1 MNMNTV
7 QNSKAP
13 SLVRGLGLWSA
24 IAVVVGSM
32 IGQAVFL
39 VGSDMAQELG
49 SVTKLLAAW
58 TVGGVLVFFGAC
70 CYAELGAAMPKAGGD
85 YVYLSRGLSPVFG
98 FLFGWTRS
106 MIMSPGMAA
115 VIVAGVLR
123 FVEFLFPAVAIPLF
137 TWHLTLS
144 SQSQPYQFTFTAGQ
158 PLAAAVVVLLAVS
171 NYLGVRMAGR
181 FQVVLTSLKMA
192 ALAAIIIFGL
202 LLGKVGGTASDTYTT
217 LGRGGLGSFL
227 MVLVPVM
234 AAYNGFQSLGCIG
247 EEVTNPQK
255 NIPRAA
261 IFGSLVVISLYML
274 VNWTYFR
281 VLGLSRVAQSHHV
294 ASDTMV
300 LLIGNNGAKWIT
312 VGMIISALGALH
324 SNFLAYP
331 RVPFAMARD
340 GYFFA
345 FAKRLQP
352 LYRTPSGAIF
362 FQACVAVLLVLT
374 GTYQELYSF
383 EMFAIWLFFA
393 FTAVALIRLRRVE
406 PELPRPYRVW
416 GYPWTVLVFGI
427 AGLAISL
434 NLWLARPVR
443 SSIGLAI
450 ILLGAPFFFYWRRR
464 ATAVLEKPAMSAGA
478 VAVDP

>member
-1 MNMNTV
+1 MNTV
-7 QNSKAP
+7 AAQNGKRL

-24 IAVVVGSM
+24 TAVVIGSM
-32 IGQAVFL
+32 VGQSVFL
-39 VGSDMAQELG
+39 VGSDMARELE
-49 SVTKLLAAW
+49 STARILAAW
-58 TVGGVLVFFGAC
+58 IVGGIVVLFGAF

-106 MIMSPGMAA
+106 MIMSPGTAA
-115 VIVAGVLR
+115 VIAAGVLR
-123 FVEFLFPAVAIPLF
+123 FVEFLFPTVATPIF
-137 TWHLTLS
+137 TWHVTLS
-144 SQSQPYQFTFTAGQ
+144 SQSQPYQFTLTAGQ
-158 PLAAAVVVLLAVS
+158 PLAAAVLVLLAVS

-181 FQVVLTSLKMA
+181 FQVVLTSLKIA
-192 ALAAIIIFGL
+192 ALVAIIAFGL
-202 LLGKVGGTASDTYTT
+202 LLGKIGGRASNTYTT

-234 AAYNGFQSLGCIG
+234 AAYNGFQCLGYIG
-247 EEVTNPQK
+247 EEVKNPQK

-261 IFGSLVVISLYML
+261 IFGSIGVISLYVL

-324 SNFLAYP
+324 SSFLANP
-331 RVPFAMARD
+331 RVAFAMARD

-345 FAKRLQP
+345 FAKRVQP
-352 LYRTPSGAIF
+352 HYHTPSRAIF

-374 GTYQELYSF
+374 GTYQELYSL
-383 EMFAIWLFFA
+383 EMFAIFLFFA
-393 FTAVALIRLRRVE
+393 LTATALIRLRITE
-406 PELPRPYRVW
+406 PGLPR
-416 GYPWTVLVFGI
+416 
-427 AGLAISL
+427 S
-434 NLWLARPVR
+434 
-443 SSIGLAI
+443 
-450 ILLGAPFFFYWRRR
+450 
-464 ATAVLEKPAMSAGA
+464 
-478 VAVDP
+478 

>member
-1 MNMNTV
+1 MDTITA
-7 QNSKAP
+7 QNGKRL

-24 IAVVVGSM
+24 IAVVIGSM
-32 IGQAVFL
+32 IGQSVFL
-39 VGSDMAQELG
+39 VGSDMAREIG
-49 SVTKLLAAW
+49 SVTQLLAAW
-58 TVGGVLVFFGAC
+58 AIGGAVVFFGAC

-115 VIVAGVLR
+115 VIAAGMLR
-123 FVEFLFPAVAIPLF
+123 FAEFLFPAVAIPLF
-137 TWHLTLS
+137 TWHVTLFP
-144 SQSQPYQFTFTAGQ
+144 QSQPYEFILTAGQ
-158 PLAAAVVVLLAVS
+158 PLAAAVIVLLAVS

-181 FQVVLTSLKMA
+181 FQVVLTSLKLA
-192 ALAAIIIFGL
+192 ALGAIIIFGL
-202 LLGKVGGTASDTYTT
+202 LHGKIGGTASDTYTT
-217 LGRGGLGSFL
+217 FGRGGLGSFL

-234 AAYNGFQSLGCIG
+234 SAYNGFQSLGCIG
-247 EEVTNPQK
+247 EEVANPQK

-331 RVPFAMARD
+331 RIPFAMARD

-345 FAKRLQP
+345 FAKRVQP

-362 FQACVAVLLVLT
+362 FQACVAVLFVLT

-393 FTAVALIRLRRVE
+393 LTAIALIRLRITE
-406 PELPRPYRVW
+406 PRLSRSYRVW
-416 GYPWTVLVFGI
+416 GYPYTVLVFGI

-434 NLWLARPVR
+434 NLLLTRPVR
-443 SSIGLAI
+443 SSIGMAT
-450 ILLGAPFFFYWRRR
+450 ILLGLPFFYYWRRR
-464 ATAVLEKPAMSAGA
+464 AIRVPVVEAASEASA
-478 VAVDP
+478 

>member
-1 MNMNTV
+1 
-7 QNSKAP
+7 
-13 SLVRGLGLWSA
+13 
-24 IAVVVGSM
+24 
-32 IGQAVFL
+32 
-39 VGSDMAQELG
+39 
-49 SVTKLLAAW
+49 
-58 TVGGVLVFFGAC
+58 
-70 CYAELGAAMPKAGGD
+70 
-85 YVYLSRGLSPVFG
+85 
-98 FLFGWTRS
+98 
-106 MIMSPGMAA
+106 
-115 VIVAGVLR
+115 
-123 FVEFLFPAVAIPLF
+123 
-137 TWHLTLS
+137 
-144 SQSQPYQFTFTAGQ
+144 
-158 PLAAAVVVLLAVS
+158 
-171 NYLGVRMAGR
+171 MAGR
-181 FQVVLTSLKMA
+181 FQVVLTSLKMV
-192 ALAAIIIFGL
+192 ALVAIIIFGL
-202 LLGKVGGTASDTYTT
+202 LLGKVGGTASDTYTI
-217 LGRGGLGSFL
+217 LGRGGFASFL

-274 VNWTYFR
+274 VNWAYFR
-281 VLGLSRVAQSHHV
+281 VLGLSRVAESHHV

-300 LLIGNNGAKWIT
+300 QLIGNNGAKWIT

-324 SNFLAYP
+324 ANFLVYP
-331 RVPFAMARD
+331 RIPFAMARD

-345 FAKRLQP
+345 FAKRVQP

-393 FTAVALIRLRRVE
+393 LTAIALIRLRITE
-406 PELPRPYRVW
+406 PELPRSYRVW

-464 ATAVLEKPAMSAGA
+464 AIRVSVVEAASEAKA
-478 VAVDP
+478 

>member
-1 MNMNTV
+1 MTDTNTV
-7 QNSKAP
+7 DNSTAP
-13 SLVRGLGLWSA
+13 CLVRGLGLWSA

-58 TVGGVLVFFGAC
+58 TIGGVLVFFGAC

-115 VIVAGVLR
+115 VIAAGILR

-137 TWHLTLS
+137 TWHVTLS
-144 SQSQPYQFTFTAGQ
+144 SQSQPYQFTLTAGQ
-158 PLAAAVVVLLAVS
+158 PLAAAVLVLLAAS

-227 MVLVPVM
+227 MILVPVM

-324 SNFLAYP
+324 ANFLVYP

-345 FAKRLQP
+345 FAKRVQP

-393 FTAVALIRLRRVE
+393 LTAIALIRLRITE
-406 PELPRPYRVW
+406 PELPRSYRVW
-416 GYPWTVLVFGI
+416 GYPWTVLAFGI

-443 SSIGLAI
+443 SSIGMAT
-450 ILLGAPFFFYWRRR
+450 ILLGLPFFYYWRRR
-464 ATAVLEKPAMSAGA
+464 AAEVLGTRAVPAGA
-478 VAVDP
+478 

>member
-1 MNMNTV
+1 MNTITA
-7 QNSKAP
+7 QNGERLG
-13 SLVRGLGLWSA
+13 LVRGLGLSSA
-24 IAVVVGSM
+24 SAVVVGSM

-58 TVGGVLVFFGAC
+58 TIGGVLVFFGAC

-115 VIVAGVLR
+115 VIAAGFLR

-137 TWHLTLS
+137 TWHVTIS
-144 SQSQPYQFTFTAGQ
+144 SQSQPYQFTLTAGQ

-171 NYLGVRMAGR
+171 NYLGVRVAGR
-181 FQVVLTSLKMA
+181 FQVILTSFKIA
-192 ALAAIIIFGL
+192 ALGAIIIFGL
-202 LLGKVGGTASDTYTT
+202 LLGKVGGTASGTYTT

-234 AAYNGFQSLGCIG
+234 AAYNGFQCLGYIG
-247 EEVTNPQK
+247 EEITNPEK

-281 VLGLSRVAQSHHV
+281 VLGLSFVAQSHHV

-312 VGMIISALGALH
+312 IGMIISALGTLH
-324 SNFLAYP
+324 SNFLACP
-331 RVPFAMARD
+331 RIPFAMARD

-345 FAKRLQP
+345 FAKRVQP
-352 LYRTPSGAIF
+352 FYRTPSGAIC

-393 FTAVALIRLRRVE
+393 LTATALIRLRMTE
-406 PELPRPYRVW
+406 PKLPRSYRVW

-450 ILLGAPFFFYWRRR
+450 ILLGLPFFYYWRRR

-478 VAVDP
+478 VTVDP

>member
-1 MNMNTV
+1 
-7 QNSKAP
+7 
-13 SLVRGLGLWSA
+13 
-24 IAVVVGSM
+24 
-32 IGQAVFL
+32 
-39 VGSDMAQELG
+39 
-49 SVTKLLAAW
+49 
-58 TVGGVLVFFGAC
+58 
-70 CYAELGAAMPKAGGD
+70 
-85 YVYLSRGLSPVFG
+85 
-98 FLFGWTRS
+98 
-106 MIMSPGMAA
+106 MSPGMAV
-115 VIVAGVLR
+115 VIAASVLR

-137 TWHLTLS
+137 TWHVTLS
-144 SQSQPYQFTFTAGQ
+144 SQSQPYQFTLAAGQ
-158 PLAAAVVVLLAVS
+158 PIAATVLVLLALS

-181 FQVVLTSLKMA
+181 FQVVLTSLKMV
-192 ALAAIIIFGL
+192 ALAAIIIFGM
-202 LLGKVGGTASDTYTT
+202 LLGKVGGTASDSYTT
-217 LGRGGLGSFL
+217 FGHSGLGSFL

-234 AAYNGFQSLGCIG
+234 AAYNGFQSIGCIG
-247 EEVTNPQK
+247 EEVANPQK

-261 IFGSLVVISLYML
+261 IFGSLVVISLYVL

-345 FAKRLQP
+345 FAKRVQP
-352 LYRTPSGAIF
+352 HYHTPSRAIF

-393 FTAVALIRLRRVE
+393 LTAVALIRLRIIE
-406 PELPRPYRVW
+406 AELQRPYRVW

-434 NLWLARPVR
+434 NLWLAHPVR
-443 SSIGLAI
+443 SSIGMAT
-450 ILLGAPFFFYWRRR
+450 ILLGLPFFYYWRRR
-464 ATAVLEKPAMSAGA
+464 PIRVPAVEAASEAGA
-478 VAVDP
+478 

>member
-1 MNMNTV
+1 MNANATR
-7 QNSKAP
+7 NGRTP
-13 SLVRGLGLWSA
+13 TLVRGLGLWSA
-24 IAVVVGSM
+24 SAVVVGSM

-49 SVTKLLAAW
+49 SVTRLLAAW
-58 TVGGVLVFFGAC
+58 TIGGILVFFGVC

-115 VIVAGVLR
+115 VIAAGVLR
-123 FVEFLFPAVAIPLF
+123 FVEFLFPAVTIPLF
-137 TWHLTLS
+137 TWHVTLS
-144 SQSQPYQFTFTAGQ
+144 SQSQPYQFTLTAGQ

-202 LLGKVGGTASDTYTT
+202 LLGKAGGTASETYAT
-217 LGRGGLGSFL
+217 LESGGFGSFL
-227 MVLVPVM
+227 IVLVPVM

-261 IFGSLVVISLYML
+261 IFGSIVVISLYML

-300 LLIGNNGAKWIT
+300 QLIGNNGAKWIT

-345 FAKRLQP
+345 FAKRIQP
-352 LYRTPSGAIF
+352 AFHTPSGAIL
-362 FQACVAVLLVLT
+362 FQACIAVLLVLT
-374 GTYQELYSF
+374 GTYQELYSL

-393 FTAVALIRLRRVE
+393 LTAAALIRLRITE
-406 PELPRPYRVW
+406 PELPRSYRVW

-434 NLWLARPVR
+434 NLWFARPVR
-443 SSIGLAI
+443 SSIGI
-450 ILLGAPFFFYWRRR
+450 VTILLGLPFFYYWRRR
-464 ATAVLEKPAMSAGA
+464 AVRIPLVEAASEAEYAKLE
-478 VAVDP
+478 

>member
-1 MNMNTV
+1 MATKDTTL
-7 QNSKAP
+7 NSGTAG
-13 SLVRGLGLWSA
+13 LVRGLGLWSA
-24 IAVVVGSM
+24 LAVVVGSM

-49 SVTKLLAAW
+49 SVTKLLAGW
-58 TVGGVLVFFGAC
+58 TIGGVLVFFGAC

-115 VIVAGVLR
+115 VIAAGVLR

-137 TWHLTLS
+137 TWHVTLS
-144 SQSQPYQFTFTAGQ
+144 SQSQPYQFTLTAGQ
-158 PLAAAVVVLLAVS
+158 PLAAAVLVLLAAS

-217 LGRGGLGSFL
+217 LGRGGFGSFL

-261 IFGSLVVISLYML
+261 IFGSLVVISLYVL

-300 LLIGNNGAKWIT
+300 QLIGNNGAKWIT

-345 FAKRLQP
+345 FAKRVQP

-393 FTAVALIRLRRVE
+393 LTAIALIRLRITE
-406 PELPRPYRVW
+406 PELPRSYQVW

-443 SSIGLAI
+443 SSIGMAT
-450 ILLGAPFFFYWRRR
+450 ILLGLPFFYYWRRR
-464 ATAVLEKPAMSAGA
+464 AAEVLGTRAVPAGA
-478 VAVDP
+478 

>member
-1 MNMNTV
+1 
-7 QNSKAP
+7 
-13 SLVRGLGLWSA
+13 
-24 IAVVVGSM
+24 
-32 IGQAVFL
+32 
-39 VGSDMAQELG
+39 
-49 SVTKLLAAW
+49 
-58 TVGGVLVFFGAC
+58 
-70 CYAELGAAMPKAGGD
+70 
-85 YVYLSRGLSPVFG
+85 
-98 FLFGWTRS
+98 
-106 MIMSPGMAA
+106 
-115 VIVAGVLR
+115 
-123 FVEFLFPAVAIPLF
+123 
-137 TWHLTLS
+137 
-144 SQSQPYQFTFTAGQ
+144 
-158 PLAAAVVVLLAVS
+158 
-171 NYLGVRMAGR
+171 
-181 FQVVLTSLKMA
+181 
-192 ALAAIIIFGL
+192 
-202 LLGKVGGTASDTYTT
+202 
-217 LGRGGLGSFL
+217 

-247 EEVTNPQK
+247 EEITNPQK

-281 VLGLSRVAQSHHV
+281 VLGLSRAAQSHHV

-300 LLIGNNGAKWIT
+300 QLIGNNGAKWIT

-324 SNFLAYP
+324 SNFLACP
-331 RVPFAMARD
+331 RIPFAMARD

-345 FAKRLQP
+345 FAKRVQP
-352 LYRTPSGAIF
+352 FYHSPSGAIF

-393 FTAVALIRLRRVE
+393 LTAIALIRLRITE
-406 PELPRPYRVW
+406 PELPRSYRVW

-464 ATAVLEKPAMSAGA
+464 AIRVPVVEAASEARA
-478 VAVDP
+478 